1 MLKKS
6 LFLLIII
13 LNFSLINA
21 QSGFPLET
29 RYPFVKYEQ
38 NKFLFPGDSISFKKL
53 FAKFDTLIFYG
64 TNKITVLQ
72 IGASHTQADIF
83 TAQLRMRLQNMYP
96 GLSAGRGYVFPYN
109 LIRTNSPYSYKAYH
123 TGTWSVCRNVEHKN
137 CTLGLTGIAATTS
150 SYNSS
155 ISIQLRDNQQVEY
168 SFNYIKILHRIDSS
182 TFDLNILP
190 DNIIDSIHTDTLLG
204 FTEFFLSKNIKKFT
218 MKLSKTSES
227 QNNFT
232 LYGIFLENTEPG
244 IVFHP
249 IGING
254 AATTSYNK
262 CQLFEQQ
269 LKAINPDWVIIALGT
284 NDGYTAAS
292 SFDSVYFKN
301 NFKTLIHKIKAVN
314 PDIAI
319 TIIVPNDDYFKRH
332 YPNPNTP
339 IQERV
344 LLELAREENCAIWDM
359 FKIMGGF
366 NASSLWYQYGL
377 MQYDRIHFTN
387 AGYKHLAD
395 LFFTAFVDAY
405 GNFMNAK

>member
-1 MLKKS
+1 MI
-6 LFLLIII
+6 FLLTFFGKIY
-13 LNFSLINA
+13 S

-29 RYPFVKYEQ
+29 RYPFIKYEE
-38 NKFLFPGDSISFKKL
+38 NKFIFGGNTDAFKSL
-53 FAKFDTLIFYG
+53 FAKFDTLILYG

-109 LIRTNSPYSYKAYH
+109 LIRTNSPYSYRATH
-123 TGTWSVCRNVEHKN
+123 TGTWSVCRNVEHKV
-137 CTLGLTGIAATTS
+137 CKLGLTGIAATT
-150 SYNSS
+150 NNPNAT
-155 ISIQLRDNQQVEY
+155 ITIQLRENQEVKY
-168 SFNYIKILHRIDSS
+168 SFNYIKILYD
-182 TFDLNILP
+182 TDTTAFDLSVLP
-190 DNIIDSIHTDTLLG
+190 DNLVDSVHTDSLLG
-204 FTEFFLSKNIKKFT
+204 YTEFFLSENIQKFT
-218 MKLSKTSES
+218 LKLEKTTTS
-227 QNNFT
+227 QNFFT

-262 CQLFEQQ
+262 CELFERQ

-284 NDGYTAAS
+284 NDGYTS
-292 SFDSVYFKN
+292 NFDSIYFKN
-301 NFKTLIHKIKAVN
+301 NFKTLIQKIKAAK
-314 PDIAI
+314 PDVAI
-319 TIIVPNDDYFKRH
+319 TIIVPNDDYYKRR
-332 YPNPNTP
+332 YPNPNTA

-344 LLELAREENCAIWDM
+344 LLELAVEENCAVWDM
-359 FKIMGGF
+359 YKIMGGY
-366 NASSLWYQYGL
+366 NSSSLWLQYGL
-377 MQYDRIHFTN
+377 MQYDRIHFTG

-405 GNFMNAK
+405 GNFMNQGR